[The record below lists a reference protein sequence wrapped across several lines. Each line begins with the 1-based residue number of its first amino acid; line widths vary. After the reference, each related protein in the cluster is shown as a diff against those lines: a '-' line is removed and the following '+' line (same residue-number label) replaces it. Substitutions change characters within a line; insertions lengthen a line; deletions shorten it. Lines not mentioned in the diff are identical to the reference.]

1 MANGGWDQRFL
12 STTRGQVV
20 ALLWRAPRTVEE
32 LAVALGVTD
41 NAVRTHLSSLERDG
55 LVRQSGVRRSG
66 GKPAHVYDV
75 TPAAEQ
81 LFPKAYGLVLSQVLD
96 VLGERLPAD
105 AVEAL
110 LREVGSR
117 LAAESG
123 APVRG
128 TRAPGDRVQ
137 RAVAVLEGL
146 GSMVEIE
153 DDGAESGR
161 VRLRGYS
168 CPLASA
174 VPAHPEVC
182 RLIESLLADVVGA
195 SVKECCNRDARPRC
209 GFEFAT
215 GRRRAARVSGARA

>member
-1 MANGGWDQRFL
+1 MANGGWDPRFL

-32 LAVALGVTD
+32 LATSLGVTD
-41 NAVRTHLSSLERDG
+41 NAIRTHLSSLERDG
-55 LVRQSGVRRSG
+55 LVRQRGVRRAV
-66 GKPAHVYDV
+66 GKPAYVYDV

-81 LFPKAYGLVLSQVLD
+81 LFPKAYGPVLGHVLD
-96 VLGERLPAD
+96 VLGERMPAD

-110 LREVGSR
+110 LREVGAR

-123 APVRG
+123 SPAPRNR
-128 TRAPGDRVQ
+128 TSAERVQ

-153 DDGAESGR
+153 DAGATSGK
-161 VRLRGYS
+161 VRLRGFS

-174 VPAHPEVC
+174 VAAHPEVC
-182 RLIESLLADVVGA
+182 RLLESLLAEVVGA
-195 SVKECCNRDARPRC
+195 PVTECCDRAARPRC
-209 GFEFAT
+209 GFEIAT
-215 GRRRAARVSGARA
+215 GGRHAA